1 MAKAMPPE
9 VWCLVLVVVTKLAC
23 VDLIQVNVD
32 VEILQH
38 PHHRTKLSGL
48 NLHISQSLK
57 KKKSN
62 LPVLHDDN
70 PLYVPLNTEQRFDSL
85 ASSIVE
91 CKQLLINIK
100 SLTLALL
107 MEIVL

>member
-1 MAKAMPPE
+1 MSGLSLSCGCLEGGGSRGAAMAKAMPPE

-57 KKKSN
+57 KKK
-62 LPVLHDDN
+62 VIF
-70 PLYVPLNTEQRFDSL
+70 LYFMMTTLFMSL
-85 ASSIVE
+85 STQSKGLIVWPHP
-91 CKQLLINIK
+91 
-100 SLTLALL
+100 
-107 MEIVL
+107 